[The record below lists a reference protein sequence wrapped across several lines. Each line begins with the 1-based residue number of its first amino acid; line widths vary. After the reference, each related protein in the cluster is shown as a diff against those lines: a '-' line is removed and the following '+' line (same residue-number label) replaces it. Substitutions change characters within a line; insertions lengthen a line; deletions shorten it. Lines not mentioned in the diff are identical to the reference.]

1 MDKNTFIGLLL
12 IGAILLGFN
21 WLNSPTPEPTPQPT
35 PAEQVASPI
44 AEPAARPQTA
54 LTEAAATEVDSLGQ
68 PTLPV
73 YMQARQ
79 VKSIELKNERV
90 SILLSTR
97 GGMPAQATLSQY
109 LNNSGEQRSDL
120 EKEPVQLFKPEDIR
134 LNLPLRTIQNSILNT
149 ADLTFELTEQTDS
162 TATMRLPLAEDSHL
176 EFRYRLLPDDYR
188 LDLQIS
194 GQNLD
199 RLLPANMSLQD
210 LEWSQSIPQQEQ
222 SHKFESQYSSIY
234 YYTRGG
240 SVDDL
245 STSSKDEERVQ
256 ESLRWL
262 AFKDKYF
269 SSVLINRTGTFDDN
283 KIAIEAMPEGSGYV
297 HRCSMQGTFPL
308 NLRQGAQASF
318 TFFFGPNDY
327 ELLKSY
333 DEGLAEADQLKL
345 DHLVYLGV
353 NVFRALNRYLVIPI
367 VTFLKDHI
375 TSNWGLIILLL
386 TIIIKLLLSPFTY
399 KSYLSQAKMRI
410 LRPQVEEINKKYE
423 GKTDQETMLKKQRE
437 TMALYSSAGASP
449 MSGCM
454 PMLLQMPFLIALYMY
469 FPTSI
474 LLRGESFLWA
484 HDLSTYDPVISW
496 DFDIPLI
503 SSFLGNH
510 ISLFCLLMTIVNIV
524 YNKYMMA
531 QTPSAGNEAMAGM
544 KYMPYMMS
552 IMFFFMFNQNASG
565 LSYYYFIS
573 TLITIIQYFA
583 FRYAINEE
591 KLLAKMEENKKKP
604 RKKSKWME
612 RLEEAQRQQQQLQ
625 RERQKGKR

>member
-1 MDKNTFIGLLL
+1 MDRNTLIGLLL

-21 WLNSPTPEPTPQPT
+21 WFNKPTPEQEAQPT
-35 PAEQVASPI
+35 PTEQTLNAPSSVGSI
-44 AEPAARPQTA
+44 NPAPTA
-54 LTEAAATEVDSLGQ
+54 NMTAVEVDSLGQ
-68 PTLPV
+68 PMLPAYQQPRPV
-73 YMQARQ
+73 QT
-79 VKSIELKNERV
+79 VELKNAKLSV
-90 SILLSTR
+90 KLSTR
-97 GGMPAQATLSQY
+97 GGAPVEAILSDY
-109 LNNSGEQRSDL
+109 LNNADEGKPDEVKQ
-120 EKEPVQLFKPEDIR
+120 PVRLFAPEDVR
-134 LNLPLRTIQNSILNT
+134 FNLPLRTVQNTMLNT
-149 ADLTFELTEQTDS
+149 ADLTFELVEQTDS
-162 TATMRLPLAEDSHL
+162 TAVMRLPIEQDSYL
-176 EFRYRLLPDDYR
+176 DFRYKLRSDDYR
-188 LDLQIS
+188 LDFGIV
-194 GQNLD
+194 GHNLE
-199 RLLPANMSLQD
+199 RLLPANTSLQD
-210 LEWSQSIPQQEQ
+210 VEWAQRIPQQEQ
-222 SHKFESQYSSIY
+222 SHKFEAQYSSIY

-240 SVDDL
+240 DVDDL
-245 STSSKDEERVQ
+245 STSGRDEEKVT

-269 SSVLINRTGTFDDN
+269 SSVLINRTGSFDDN
-283 KIAIEAMPEGSGYV
+283 VIAIEAMPENSGYI
-297 HRCSMQGTFPL
+297 RSCSMRGTFPF
-308 NLRQGAQASF
+308 NLRQGAQADF

-327 ELLKSY
+327 ELLRSY
-333 DEGLAEADQLKL
+333 DEGVSKDEELHL

-353 NVFRALNRYLVIPI
+353 NVFRALNRYLIIPI
-367 VTFLKDHI
+367 VSFLKDYI
-375 TSNWGLIILLL
+375 SNWGIIILLL
-386 TIIIKLLLSPFTY
+386 TIFIKLLLSPFTY

-449 MSGCM
+449 MSGCL

-496 DFDIPLI
+496 DFNIPLV
-503 SSFLGNH
+503 SSLLGNH
-510 ISLFCLLMTIVNIV
+510 ISLFCLLMTIVNII
-524 YNKYMMA
+524 YNKYMMS
-531 QTPSAGNEAMAGM
+531 QTASAGGEAMAGM

-612 RLEEAQRQQQQLQ
+612 RLEEAQRQQQQMQ
-625 RERQKGKR
+625 RERQKKGR

>member
-1 MDKNTFIGLLL
+1 MDRNTLIGLLL

-21 WLNSPTPEPTPQPT
+21 WFNKPTPEQEAQPT
-35 PAEQVASPI
+35 PTEQTLNAPSSVGSINPP
-44 AEPAARPQTA
+44 PAASMTA
-54 LTEAAATEVDSLGQ
+54 VEVDSLGQ
-68 PTLPV
+68 PMLPA
-73 YMQARQ
+73 YQQARPVQ
-79 VKSIELKNERV
+79 TVELKNAKLSV
-90 SILLSTR
+90 KLSTR
-97 GGMPAQATLSQY
+97 GGAPVEAILSDY
-109 LNNSGEQRSDL
+109 LNNADEGKPDEV
-120 EKEPVQLFKPEDIR
+120 KEPVRLFAPEDVR
-134 LNLPLRTIQNSILNT
+134 FNLPLRTVQNTMLNT
-149 ADLTFELTEQTDS
+149 ADLTFELVEQTDS
-162 TATMRLPLAEDSHL
+162 TAVMRLPIEQDSYL
-176 EFRYRLLPDDYR
+176 DFRYKLRSDDYR
-188 LDLQIS
+188 LDFGIV
-194 GQNLD
+194 GHNLE
-199 RLLPANMSLQD
+199 RLLPANTSLQD
-210 LEWSQSIPQQEQ
+210 VEWAQRIPQQEQ
-222 SHKFESQYSSIY
+222 SHKFEAQYSSIY

-240 SVDDL
+240 DVDDL
-245 STSSKDEERVQ
+245 STSGRDEEKVT

-269 SSVLINRTGTFDDN
+269 SSVLINRTGSFDDN
-283 KIAIEAMPEGSGYV
+283 VIAIEAMPENSGYI
-297 HRCSMQGTFPL
+297 RSCSMRGTFPF
-308 NLRQGAQASF
+308 NLRQGAQADF

-327 ELLKSY
+327 ELLRSY
-333 DEGLAEADQLKL
+333 DEGVSKDEELNL

-353 NVFRALNRYLVIPI
+353 NVFRALNRYLIIPI
-367 VTFLKDHI
+367 VSFLKDYI
-375 TSNWGLIILLL
+375 SNWGIIILLL
-386 TIIIKLLLSPFTY
+386 TIFIKLLLSPFTY

-449 MSGCM
+449 MSGCL

-496 DFDIPLI
+496 DFNIPLV
-503 SSFLGNH
+503 SSLLGNH
-510 ISLFCLLMTIVNIV
+510 ISLFCLLMTIVNII
-524 YNKYMMA
+524 YNKYMMS
-531 QTPSAGNEAMAGM
+531 QTASVGGEAMAGM

-612 RLEEAQRQQQQLQ
+612 RLEEAQRQQQQMQ
-625 RERQKGKR
+625 RERQKKGR

>member
-1 MDKNTFIGLLL
+1 MDRNTLIGLLL

-21 WLNSPTPEPTPQPT
+21 WFNKPTPEQEAQPT
-35 PAEQVASPI
+35 PTEQTLNAPSSVGSINPP
-44 AEPAARPQTA
+44 PAASMTA
-54 LTEAAATEVDSLGQ
+54 VEVDSLGQ
-68 PTLPV
+68 PMLPA
-73 YMQARQ
+73 YQQARPVQ
-79 VKSIELKNERV
+79 TVELKNAKLSV
-90 SILLSTR
+90 KLSTR
-97 GGMPAQATLSQY
+97 GGAPVEAILSDY
-109 LNNSGEQRSDL
+109 LNNADEGKPDEV
-120 EKEPVQLFKPEDIR
+120 KEPVRLFAPEDVR
-134 LNLPLRTIQNSILNT
+134 FNLPLRTVQNTMLNT
-149 ADLTFELTEQTDS
+149 ADLTFELVEQTDS
-162 TATMRLPLAEDSHL
+162 TAVMRLPIEQDSYL
-176 EFRYRLLPDDYR
+176 DFRYKLRSDDYR
-188 LDLQIS
+188 LDFGIV
-194 GQNLD
+194 GHNLE
-199 RLLPANMSLQD
+199 RLLPANTSLQD
-210 LEWSQSIPQQEQ
+210 VEWAQRIPQQEQ
-222 SHKFESQYSSIY
+222 SHKFEAQYSSIY

-240 SVDDL
+240 DVDDL
-245 STSSKDEERVQ
+245 STSGRDEEKVT

-269 SSVLINRTGTFDDN
+269 SSVLINRTGSFDDN
-283 KIAIEAMPEGSGYV
+283 VIAIEAMPENSGYI
-297 HRCSMQGTFPL
+297 RSCSMRGTFPF
-308 NLRQGAQASF
+308 NLRQGAQADF

-327 ELLKSY
+327 ELLRSY
-333 DEGLAEADQLKL
+333 DEGVSKDEALNL

-353 NVFRALNRYLVIPI
+353 NVFRALNRYLIIPI
-367 VTFLKDHI
+367 VSFLKDYI
-375 TSNWGLIILLL
+375 SNWGIIILLL
-386 TIIIKLLLSPFTY
+386 TIFIKLLLSPFTY

-449 MSGCM
+449 MSGCL

-496 DFDIPLI
+496 DFNIPLV
-503 SSFLGNH
+503 SSLLGNH
-510 ISLFCLLMTIVNIV
+510 ISLFCLLMTIVNII
-524 YNKYMMA
+524 YNKYMMS
-531 QTPSAGNEAMAGM
+531 QTASAGGEAMAGM

-612 RLEEAQRQQQQLQ
+612 RLEEAQRQQQQMQ
-625 RERQKGKR
+625 RERQKKGR

>member
-1 MDKNTFIGLLL
+1 MDRNTLIGLLL

-21 WLNSPTPEPTPQPT
+21 WFNKPTPEQEAQPT
-35 PAEQVASPI
+35 PTEQTLNAPSSVGSINPA
-44 AEPAARPQTA
+44 PAANMTA
-54 LTEAAATEVDSLGQ
+54 VEVDSLGQ
-68 PTLPV
+68 PMLPA
-73 YMQARQ
+73 YQQARPVQ
-79 VKSIELKNERV
+79 TVELKNAKLSV
-90 SILLSTR
+90 KLSTR
-97 GGMPAQATLSQY
+97 GGAPVEAILSDY
-109 LNNSGEQRSDL
+109 LNNADEGKPDEVKQ
-120 EKEPVQLFKPEDIR
+120 PVRLFAPEDVR
-134 LNLPLRTIQNSILNT
+134 FNLPLRTVQNTMLNT
-149 ADLTFELTEQTDS
+149 ADLTFELVEQTDS
-162 TATMRLPLAEDSHL
+162 TAVMRLPIEQDSYL
-176 EFRYRLLPDDYR
+176 DFRYKLRSDDYR
-188 LDLQIS
+188 LDFGIV
-194 GQNLD
+194 GHNLE
-199 RLLPANMSLQD
+199 RLLPANTSLQD
-210 LEWSQSIPQQEQ
+210 VEWAQRIPQQEQ
-222 SHKFESQYSSIY
+222 SHKFEAQYSSIY

-240 SVDDL
+240 DVDDL
-245 STSSKDEERVQ
+245 STSGRDEEKVT

-269 SSVLINRTGTFDDN
+269 SSVLINRTGSFDDN
-283 KIAIEAMPEGSGYV
+283 VIAIEAMPENSGYI
-297 HRCSMQGTFPL
+297 RSCSMRGTFPF
-308 NLRQGAQASF
+308 NLRQGAQADF

-327 ELLKSY
+327 ELLRSY
-333 DEGLAEADQLKL
+333 DEGVSKDEALNL

-353 NVFRALNRYLVIPI
+353 NVFRALNRYLIIPI
-367 VTFLKDHI
+367 VSFLKDYI
-375 TSNWGLIILLL
+375 SNWGIIILLL
-386 TIIIKLLLSPFTY
+386 TIFIKLLLSPFTY

-449 MSGCM
+449 MSGCL

-496 DFDIPLI
+496 DFNIPLV
-503 SSFLGNH
+503 SSLLGNH
-510 ISLFCLLMTIVNIV
+510 ISLFCLLMTIVNII
-524 YNKYMMA
+524 YNKYMMS
-531 QTPSAGNEAMAGM
+531 QTASAGGEAMAGM

-612 RLEEAQRQQQQLQ
+612 RLEEAQRQQQQMQ
-625 RERQKGKR
+625 RERQKKGR

>member
-1 MDKNTFIGLLL
+1 MDRNTLIGLLL

-21 WLNSPTPEPTPQPT
+21 WFNKPTPEQEAQPT
-35 PAEQVASPI
+35 PTEQTFNAPSSVGSINPA
-44 AEPAARPQTA
+44 PAASM
-54 LTEAAATEVDSLGQ
+54 AAVEVDSLGQ
-68 PTLPV
+68 PMLPA
-73 YMQARQ
+73 YQQARPVQ
-79 VKSIELKNERV
+79 TVELKNAKLSV
-90 SILLSTR
+90 KLSTR
-97 GGMPAQATLSQY
+97 GGAPVEAILSDY
-109 LNNSGEQRSDL
+109 LNNADEGKPDEVKQ
-120 EKEPVQLFKPEDIR
+120 PVRLFAPEDVR
-134 LNLPLRTIQNSILNT
+134 FNLPLRTVQNTMLNT
-149 ADLTFELTEQTDS
+149 ADLTFELVEQTDS
-162 TATMRLPLAEDSHL
+162 TAVMRLPIEQDSYL
-176 EFRYRLLPDDYR
+176 DFRYKLRSDDYR
-188 LDLQIS
+188 LDFGIV
-194 GQNLD
+194 GHNLE
-199 RLLPANMSLQD
+199 RLLPANTSLQD
-210 LEWSQSIPQQEQ
+210 VEWAQRIPQQEQ
-222 SHKFESQYSSIY
+222 SHKFEAQYSSIY

-240 SVDDL
+240 DVDDL
-245 STSSKDEERVQ
+245 STSGRDEEKVT

-269 SSVLINRTGTFDDN
+269 SSVLINRTGSFDDN
-283 KIAIEAMPEGSGYV
+283 VIAIEAMPENSGYI
-297 HRCSMQGTFPL
+297 RSCSMRGTFPF
-308 NLRQGAQASF
+308 NLRQGAQADF

-327 ELLKSY
+327 ELLRSY
-333 DEGLAEADQLKL
+333 DEGVSKDEALNL

-353 NVFRALNRYLVIPI
+353 NIFRALNRYLIIPI
-367 VTFLKDHI
+367 VSFLKDYI
-375 TSNWGLIILLL
+375 SNWGIIILLL
-386 TIIIKLLLSPFTY
+386 TIFIKLLLSPFTY

-449 MSGCM
+449 MSGCL

-496 DFDIPLI
+496 DFNIPLV
-503 SSFLGNH
+503 SSLLGNH
-510 ISLFCLLMTIVNIV
+510 ISLFCLLMTIVNII
-524 YNKYMMA
+524 YNKYMMS
-531 QTPSAGNEAMAGM
+531 QTASAGGEAMAGM

-612 RLEEAQRQQQQLQ
+612 RLEEAQRQQQQMQ
-625 RERQKGKR
+625 RERQKKGR

>member
-1 MDKNTFIGLLL
+1 MDRNTLIGLLL

-21 WLNSPTPEPTPQPT
+21 WFNKPTPEQEAQPT
-35 PAEQVASPI
+35 PTEQTFNAPSSVGSINPA
-44 AEPAARPQTA
+44 PAASM
-54 LTEAAATEVDSLGQ
+54 AAVEVDSLGQ
-68 PTLPV
+68 PMLPA
-73 YMQARQ
+73 YQQARPVQ
-79 VKSIELKNERV
+79 TVELKNAKLSV
-90 SILLSTR
+90 KLSTR
-97 GGMPAQATLSQY
+97 GGAPVEAILSDY
-109 LNNSGEQRSDL
+109 LNNADEGKPDEVKQ
-120 EKEPVQLFKPEDIR
+120 PVRLFAPEDVR
-134 LNLPLRTIQNSILNT
+134 FNLPLRTVQNTMLNT
-149 ADLTFELTEQTDS
+149 ADLTFELVEQTDS
-162 TATMRLPLAEDSHL
+162 TAVMRLPIEQDSYL
-176 EFRYRLLPDDYR
+176 DFRYKLRSDDYR
-188 LDLQIS
+188 LDFGIV
-194 GQNLD
+194 GHNLE
-199 RLLPANMSLQD
+199 RLLPANTSLQD
-210 LEWSQSIPQQEQ
+210 VEWAQRIPQQEQ
-222 SHKFESQYSSIY
+222 SHKFEAQYSSIY

-240 SVDDL
+240 DVDDL
-245 STSSKDEERVQ
+245 STSGRDEEKVT

-269 SSVLINRTGTFDDN
+269 SSVLINRTGSFDDN
-283 KIAIEAMPEGSGYV
+283 VIAIEAMPENSGYI
-297 HRCSMQGTFPL
+297 RSCSMRGTFPF
-308 NLRQGAQASF
+308 NLRQGAQADF

-327 ELLKSY
+327 ELLRSY
-333 DEGLAEADQLKL
+333 DEGVSKDETLNL

-353 NVFRALNRYLVIPI
+353 NVFRALNRYLIIPI
-367 VTFLKDHI
+367 VSFLKDYI
-375 TSNWGLIILLL
+375 SNWGIIILLL
-386 TIIIKLLLSPFTY
+386 TIFIKLLLSPFTY

-449 MSGCM
+449 MSGCL

-496 DFDIPLI
+496 DFNIPLV
-503 SSFLGNH
+503 SSLLGNH
-510 ISLFCLLMTIVNIV
+510 ISLFCLLMTIVNII
-524 YNKYMMA
+524 YNKYMMS
-531 QTPSAGNEAMAGM
+531 QTASAGGEAMAGM

-612 RLEEAQRQQQQLQ
+612 RLEEAQRQQQQMQ
-625 RERQKGKR
+625 RERQKKGR